1 MTKRQM
7 CLLANYQRS
16 EKRYLSDC
24 YKSFSD
30 AKAKAFNYCKE
41 IERKFN
47 GFEGRVC
54 SFNSHIFT
62 YAFEY
67 VNEEDGVVCLHYI
80 TPNYDYDFEESFEC

>member
-1 MTKRQM
+1 MTKRQIG
-7 CLLANYQRS
+7 LLASYQRS

-24 YKSFSD
+24 YNSFSN
-30 AKAKAFNYCKE
+30 AKARAFSYCKE

-54 SFNSHIFT
+54 SFNTFSFT

-67 VNEEDGVVCLHYI
+67 TNDEGVVCLHYI
-80 TPNYDYDFEESFEC
+80 TPNYEYDFEESFEC